1 MIAEKAFERL
11 LGLNDGW
18 EVQAAEYEEDEGG
31 RFLIFVRET
40 PKLWPTLRCADC
52 QCASEGITCYDH
64 APGRMWRHLDAF
76 GKKTLVLCEPPRGEC
91 PKCHAVFRI
100 PVPWEGEG
108 KHFTRDFEAFTLT
121 LMREMPA
128 AKAAEIVGESD
139 TRLWRMLFA
148 HVDKAYAGLDLSEL
162 VHLGVDELS
171 CRKGHD
177 YLSVFADLVK
187 RRVVFAT
194 EGKDHTTF
202 ERFAEEILKHNGY
215 PKAIT
220 QVAMDMSAAYT
231 KGTKENL
238 GNAAIVY
245 DKFHVVALAN
255 KAVDEV
261 RRQEAREGD
270 AEVKEQLKKS
280 LWIWRKNPENLTEQE
295 EAKLE
300 EMDLKHLATGQAYQ
314 IRLELQS
321 IYNSRTEAKARER
334 FQNFIGWIRRKA
346 DRFGELLGPMR
357 TLADTVETSLEGILA
372 HWKAGLTTSFM
383 EGLNSV
389 FSAVKRKA
397 RGYRSSVYMI
407 TMLYFVAGKLA
418 IPSILTH

>member
-1 MIAEKAFERL
+1 MPE
-11 LGLNDGW
+11 
-18 EVQAAEYEEDEGG
+18 
-31 RFLIFVRET
+31 
-40 PKLWPTLRCADC
+40 
-52 QCASEGITCYDH
+52 
-64 APGRMWRHLDAF
+64 
-76 GKKTLVLCEPPRGEC
+76 
-91 PKCHAVFRI
+91 
-100 PVPWEGEG
+100 
-108 KHFTRDFEAFTLT
+108 FTLT
-121 LMREMPA
+121 NHA
-128 AKAAEIVGESD
+128 HSTES
-139 TRLWRMLFA
+139 
-148 HVDKAYAGLDLSEL
+148 VEEPLSEL

-202 ERFAEEILKHNGY
+202 ERFAEEILKHNGH

-220 QVAMDMSAAYT
+220 QVAMDLSGAYT
-231 KGTKENL
+231 KGAKENL

-255 KAVDEV
+255 AAVDKV
-261 RRQEAREGD
+261 RREEAREGD
-270 AEVKEQLKKS
+270 AEAKQQLKKS
-280 LWIWRKNPENLTEQE
+280 LWIWRKNPENLTARE
-295 EAKLE
+295 EEKLE
-300 EMDLKHLATGQAYQ
+300 DMDLKHLATGQAYQ

-321 IYNSRTEAKARER
+321 IYNSRTQDNARER
-334 FQNFIGWIRRKA
+334 WQHFIGWVRRKA
-346 DRFGELLGPMR
+346 DRFGKMLEPVR
-357 TLADTVETSLEGILA
+357 TLAATIEKNLEGILA
-372 HWKAGLTTSFM
+372 HWKEGLTTSFM